1 MPNAVLEAPAAALAQ
16 VAPTDLYGQIVQY
29 GLLGVLFVLVVYALI
44 KRDKDLTEERAAR
57 LSDALAMRDLIRADT
72 EAKVAGIKL
81 QEEHNRLMETLAR
94 NQELLVATST
104 NLVNQAI
111 AHDVEQAEKIIGVI
125 RSATSELK
133 AGQK

>member
-1 MPNAVLEAPAAALAQ
+1 MYELSQAVPSGPL
-16 VAPTDLYGQIVQY
+16 PTDLLGTLAQY
-29 GLLGVLFVLVVYALI
+29 GLLGILFVLVVYALI
-44 KRDKDLTEERAAR
+44 KRDKDLTEERKAR

-81 QEEHNRLMETLAR
+81 QEEHNRLIETLAR

-111 AHDVEQAEKIIGVI
+111 AHDVEQAEKITAAIHAGVAEMKGAI
-125 RSATSELK
+125 K
-133 AGQK
+133 

>member
-1 MPNAVLEAPAAALAQ
+1 MLAQ
-16 VAPTDLYGQIVQY
+16 ATSTDLFGQIAQY

-94 NQELLVATST
+94 NQETLVATST

-111 AHDVEQAEKIIGVI
+111 AHDVQQAEKITALIHEAVAEI
-125 RSATSELK
+125 K
-133 AGQK
+133 ASCK